1 MPDNAK
7 ATADY
12 MPAPTGQKQ
21 SPERPISS
29 VSRATPDFNEKISQ
43 NPLKLINMGD
53 VAVQNIDWLW
63 YPYIPFGKITVI
75 QGDPGNGNYESK

>member
-7 ATADY
+7 ATTDY

-21 SPERPISS
+21 SPERPINN
-29 VSRATPDFNEKISQ
+29 VAQATTYFNENISR

-53 VAVQNIDWLW
+53 VVVEQIDWLW
-63 YPYIPFGKITVI
+63 YPYILFDKITVI
-75 QGDPGNGNYESK
+75 QGDPGN